1 MSVKA
6 YRNGFRFVR
15 YTPRDGYSN
24 YFLLPNEVFSL
35 GLTSGEIALYAY
47 LVRCEDRE
55 TYKCHPSYKTI
66 GKALQISTGTVA
78 KYVRTLEQKG
88 LIRTEQTVITKRNGK
103 KQNGTLEYNIRPIQE
118 AVDRYN
124 EWQLQNAEERQR
136 REQLEK
142 LLKQKVAQQPKDAG

>member
-15 YTPRDGYSN
+15 YAPRDGYSN

-35 GLTSGEIALYAY
+35 GLAAGEIALYAY

-66 GKALQISTGTVA
+66 GKALQISARTVA

-103 KQNGTLEYNIRPIQE
+103 KQEKGVGSMRCSTPIYF
-118 AVDRYN
+118 V
-124 EWQLQNAEERQR
+124 RQCRSLWGFR
-136 REQLEK
+136 RFQCNK
-142 LLKQKVAQQPKDAG
+142 KVTSFAGYLG

>member
-1 MSVKA
+1 MSIKA

-15 YTPRDGYSN
+15 YAQRAGYSN

-124 EWQLQNAEERQR
+124 ERQLQNAEEQQRQK
-136 REQLEK
+136 QLDD
-142 LLKQKVAQQPKDAG
+142 LLKQRGILPPENAG